1 MRSALLPSAALLAC
15 AVAAVPVIA
24 AETYPTKPIRMVAP
38 FPPGG
43 GTDILSRVIA
53 TPVSE
58 SLGQQV
64 IVDNRPGAGGATGA
78 ELVAH
83 AAPDG
88 YTLIIVSSSYAATVA
103 YGQPTYDP
111 VDGIQPII
119 LIGTTGLVMS
129 VHPSIPAK
137 SVKEFIAH
145 ARANPGKLNYSSV
158 GPGSVVH
165 LMLEMFKLDTGTN
178 IVHVPYK
185 GGGPALTAVVSGEVQ
200 MTAISMVP
208 SMPHIKAGRLRPL
221 AISTPKR
228 ASLLPDLPTISES
241 LPGFEVTHWYGIWG
255 PKGMSKPV
263 VALWNR
269 EVAKVLN
276 TPEMKRQM
284 GTEGLE
290 AGGGPPQQLYD
301 VIKPAVQKWRRVI
314 RDAKIPRG
322 S

>member
-1 MRSALLPSAALLAC
+1 MKRIALMAAGVL
-15 AVAAVPVIA
+15 AVAAAPIA
-24 AETYPTKPIRMVAP
+24 SAQKYPTKPVRMIAP

-43 GTDILSRVIA
+43 GTDILSRVVAVPIG
-53 TPVSE
+53 E
-58 SLGQQV
+58 RLGQPV
-64 IVDNRPGAGGATGA
+64 IVDNRPGAGGALGA
-78 ELVAH
+78 EIVAH
-83 AAPDG
+83 SAPDG
-88 YTLIIVSSSYAATVA
+88 YTLIIVSSSYTATAA
-103 YGQPTYDP
+103 YGNPTYDP

-119 LIGTTGLVMS
+119 LLGTTGLVMS
-129 VHPSIPAK
+129 VHPSVPVK
-137 SVKEFIAH
+137 TVKEFIAH
-145 ARANPGKLNYSSV
+145 AKASPGKLNYSSV
-158 GPGSVVH
+158 GAGSVVH

-255 PKGMSKPV
+255 PKGMPKGIV
-263 VALWNR
+263 TLWNK
-269 EVAKVLN
+269 EVATELN
-276 TPEMKRQM
+276 TDQMKKQM
-284 GTEGLE
+284 GSEGLE

-301 VIKPAVQKWRRVI
+301 VIKPAVAKWRRVI
-314 RDAKIPRG
+314 KDANIPRTG
-322 S
+322 

>member
-1 MRSALLPSAALLAC
+1 MRLSAVASLGVVVL
-15 AVAAVPVIA
+15 AVAAGVHA
-24 AETYPTKPIRMVAP
+24 QSYPTKPVRMIAP

-53 TPVSE
+53 VPIGE
-58 SLGQQV
+58 RLGQPV
-64 IVDNRPGAGGATGA
+64 IVDNRPGAGGAMGA
-78 ELVAH
+78 EIVAH

-88 YTLIIVSSSYAATVA
+88 YTLIIVSSSYAATAA
-103 YGQPTYDP
+103 YGNPTFDP

-119 LIGTTGLVMS
+119 LLGTTGLVMS
-129 VHPSIPAK
+129 VHPSLPVK
-137 SVKEFIAH
+137 TVKEFIAH
-145 ARANPGKLNYSSV
+145 AKTMPGKLNYSSV
-158 GPGSVVH
+158 GQGSVVH

-185 GGGPALTAVVSGEVQ
+185 GGGPALSAVVSGEVQ

-208 SMPHIKAGRLRPL
+208 SMPHIKAGRLRAL

-255 PKGMSKPV
+255 PKGMPKAIV
-263 VALWNR
+263 TLWNK
-269 EVAKVLN
+269 EVASEL
-276 TPEMKRQM
+276 TSDQMKKQM
-284 GTEGLE
+284 GAEGLD

-301 VIKPAVQKWRRVI
+301 VVKPAVQKWRRVI
-314 RDAKIPRG
+314 REAKIPRTG
-322 S
+322 

>member
-1 MRSALLPSAALLAC
+1 MKRVVLVAAGLLAA
-15 AVAAVPVIA
+15 AVAPVA
-24 AETYPTKPIRMVAP
+24 PAEKYPTKPVRMIAP

-53 TPVSE
+53 VPLAET
-58 SLGQQV
+58 LGQSV

-78 ELVAH
+78 EIVAH
-83 AAPDG
+83 SAPDG
-88 YTLIIVSSSYAATVA
+88 YTLIIVSSSYAATSA
-103 YGQPTYDP
+103 YGNPTYDP

-129 VHPSIPAK
+129 VHPSVPVK
-137 SVKEFIAH
+137 SVKELVAH
-145 ARANPGKLNYSSV
+145 AKSAPGKLNYSSV

-165 LMLEMFKLDTGTN
+165 LMLEMFKLETGTN

-185 GGGPALTAVVSGEVQ
+185 GGGPALLAVVAGEVQ

-208 SMPHIKAGRLRPL
+208 SMPHIKAGKLRPL
-221 AISTPKR
+221 AISTPRR
-228 ASLLPDLPTISES
+228 ASLLPDLPSISES
-241 LPGFEVTHWYGIWG
+241 LPGFEVTHWYGIWA
-255 PKGMSKPV
+255 PKGTPKPIV
-263 VALWNR
+263 TLWNK

-276 TPEMKRQM
+276 TEQMKKQM

-290 AGGGPPQQLYD
+290 AGGGPPQQLYE

-314 RDAKIPRG
+314 RDAKIPRAG
-322 S
+322 

>member
-1 MRSALLPSAALLAC
+1 VAAAVL
-15 AVAAVPVIA
+15 AVAAGPVAA
-24 AETYPTKPIRMVAP
+24 AEKYPTKPIRMMAP

-53 TPVSE
+53 VPIGE
-58 SLGQQV
+58 RLGQPV
-64 IVDNRPGAGGATGA
+64 IVENRPGAGGALGA
-78 ELVAH
+78 EIVAH
-83 AAPDG
+83 SAPDG
-88 YTLIIVSSSYAATVA
+88 YTLIIVSSSYAATSA
-103 YGQPTYDP
+103 YGNPTYDP

-129 VHPSIPAK
+129 VHPSIPVK
-137 SVKEFIAH
+137 SVRELVAH
-145 ARANPGKLNYSSV
+145 AKTAPGKLNYSSV

-165 LMLEMFKLDTGTN
+165 LMLEMFKLETGTN

-185 GGGPALTAVVSGEVQ
+185 GGGPALTAVIANEVQ
-200 MTAISMVP
+200 MTAISQVP

-228 ASLLPDLPTISES
+228 SSLLPDLPTIGES

-255 PKGMSKPV
+255 PKGMPKAIV
-263 VALWNR
+263 TLWNK
-269 EVAKVLN
+269 EVARELSS
-276 TPEMKRQM
+276 EQMKKQM

-301 VIKPAVQKWRRVI
+301 VIKPAVVKWRRVI
-314 RDAKIPRG
+314 RDAKIPRTG
-322 S
+322 

>member
-1 MRSALLPSAALLAC
+1 
-15 AVAAVPVIA
+15 
-24 AETYPTKPIRMVAP
+24 
-38 FPPGG
+38 
-43 GTDILSRVIA
+43 
-53 TPVSE
+53 
-58 SLGQQV
+58 
-64 IVDNRPGAGGATGA
+64 
-78 ELVAH
+78 
-83 AAPDG
+83 
-88 YTLIIVSSSYAATVA
+88 
-103 YGQPTYDP
+103 
-111 VDGIQPII
+111 
-119 LIGTTGLVMS
+119 
-129 VHPSIPAK
+129 
-137 SVKEFIAH
+137 
-145 ARANPGKLNYSSV
+145 
-158 GPGSVVH
+158 
-165 LMLEMFKLDTGTN
+165 
-178 IVHVPYK
+178 
-185 GGGPALTAVVSGEVQ
+185 

-314 RDAKIPRG
+314 RDAKIPRAG
-322 S
+322 

>member
-1 MRSALLPSAALLAC
+1 MRPVVLAAAGLLAIAAL
-15 AVAAVPVIA
+15 PVTA
-24 AETYPTKPIRMVAP
+24 AEKYPTRPIRMIAP

-53 TPVSE
+53 VPIGE
-58 SLGQQV
+58 RLGQPV
-64 IVDNRPGAGGATGA
+64 IVDNRPGAGGVVGA
-78 ELVAH
+78 EIVAH
-83 AAPDG
+83 STPDG
-88 YTLIIVSSSYAATVA
+88 YTLCIVSSSYAATAA
-103 YGQPTYDP
+103 YGNPTYDP

-137 SVKEFIAH
+137 SVKELVAH
-145 ARANPGKLNYSSV
+145 AKTVPGKLNYSSV
-158 GPGSVVH
+158 GPGSIVH
-165 LMLEMFKLDTGTN
+165 LMLEMFKLETGTN

-200 MTAISMVP
+200 MTAISLVP

-228 ASLLPDLPTISES
+228 SSLLPDLPTIGES
-241 LPGFEVTHWYGIWG
+241 VPGFEVTHWYGIWG
-255 PKGMSKPV
+255 PKGMPKAIV
-263 VALWNR
+263 TLWNK
-269 EVAKVLN
+269 EVARELSS
-276 TPEMKRQM
+276 EQMKKQM

-301 VIKPAVQKWRRVI
+301 VIKPAVEKLRRVI
-314 RDAKIPRG
+314 RDAKIPRTG
-322 S
+322 